1 MKKFPS
7 IVLTLLVPFCAQAA
21 PLTPEAALQ
30 RALGDA
36 PRRVAGNSGSYRLAT
51 TRQSNGSDAIY
62 VFTRPAS
69 EGFIVTPADDRAPA
83 LLGYG
88 EANLTDEMGNF
99 APGMT
104 YWLDQLARQVEYA
117 ATHEGSRRISKAR
130 PEREAIEPL
139 CKTQWNQSTP
149 YNDLCPEVNG
159 ERSVTGCVATAMSQA
174 MKYHNWP
181 ETGEGYTAYDW
192 KGSTLS
198 LDFSTQSFK
207 WDLMCDQY
215 YGDSTE
221 AQNNAV
227 AEIMRAAGYSVNMN
241 YSPTA
246 SGASS
251 IMIGSALGQ
260 YFRYDKSSLRYL
272 ERDHYPLYDWEE
284 IIYKSL
290 QEDGPVIYDGQ
301 SYDGGHSYICDGYSS
316 DGYFHFNWGWGGISD
331 GYFLLDALDP
341 IEQGIGGAA
350 AGFNFMQDVIVGIR
364 PDRTGGSQW
373 NSTLAY
379 YRPLEIILTT
389 HEGADVI
396 MQTNLFYNIGPGPIS
411 SGRLGMCF
419 QPVDAAG
426 NIAGDPI
433 YDTEEFDEPLEIG
446 YGFSGYG
453 CYLSDIPDGR
463 YIVTM
468 VYSIG
473 ESNEYIPISG
483 ATYEVT
489 SYIFDKSENGNELA
503 PVSPAVPG
511 FDNAVFPTR
520 LSAKENIVASGTLT
534 NSTDRPYHN
543 FATVLILSDDGE
555 KAMARGMMMVF
566 DLEPGESKEL
576 HYDTPFETLSRMKSG
591 EYLIAMAVDGGQ
603 GDYVLISEP
612 QPITYS
618 IRPASVG
625 DIADDPTSHA
635 RVYFTIDGVRV
646 AEAGAGEP
654 QPTLP
659 AGMYIV
665 KSGSS
670 TSKIIV
676 K

>member
-7 IVLTLLVPFCAQAA
+7 IVLTLLMPFCAQAA

-69 EGFIVTPADDRAPA
+69 DGFIVTPADDRAPA

-88 EANLTDEMGNF
+88 ETNLTDETGNF

-104 YWLDQLARQVEYA
+104 YWLDQLARQVEYDA
-117 ATHEGSRRISKAR
+117 SHEGSRRISKAR

-139 CKTQWNQSTP
+139 CKTLWNQSTP

-181 ETGEGYTAYDW
+181 ATGEGSIAYDW
-192 KGSTLS
+192 NETTLS
-198 LDFSTQSFK
+198 LDFSGQTFK
-207 WDLMCDQY
+207 WSRMLETYTGHADEEQR
-215 YGDSTE
+215 
-221 AQNNAV
+221 NAV
-227 AEIMRAAGYSVNMN
+227 AELMRAAGYSVGMS
-241 YSPTA
+241 YSPYA

-251 IMIGSALGQ
+251 LAIAPALGN

-272 ERDHYPLYDWEE
+272 ERDHYSLYDWEE
-284 IIYKSL
+284 IIYNSL
-290 QEDGPVIYDGQ
+290 LKDGPVIYDGQ
-301 SYDGGHSYICDGYSS
+301 SYDGGHSYICDGYAS

-364 PDRTGGSQW
+364 PDKTGNSTW
-373 NSTLAY
+373 TSTLAY
-379 YRPLEIILTT
+379 YQPLNIILTT
-389 HEGADVI
+389 YEEQDVL
-396 MQTNLFYNIGPGPIS
+396 MQTNLLYNCGPGTINS
-411 SGRLGMCF
+411 AQIGMCF
-419 QPVDAAG
+419 QPIDAAG
-426 NIAGDPI
+426 NMTGEPI
-433 YDTEEFDEPLEIG
+433 YNTEELDETLEVG
-446 YGFSGYG
+446 YGISGFG
-453 CYLSDIPDGR
+453 CYLNEIPDGR
-463 YIVTM
+463 YIVSM
-468 VYSIG
+468 VYNLG
-473 ESNEYIPISG
+473 DGAEYIPVTG
-483 ATYEVT
+483 ATYGVS
-489 SYIFDKSENGNELA
+489 SYIFQKDETGNELA
-503 PVSPAVPG
+503 PVLPAVPD
-511 FDNAVFPTR
+511 FDNAIFPDR
-520 LSAKENIVASGTLT
+520 VILNQNIVASGTLT
-534 NSTDRPYHN
+534 NNSDRPCHN
-543 FATVLILSDDGE
+543 FATVLILSTDG
-555 KAMARGMMMVF
+555 KSIMARGKMMVF

-576 HYDTPFETLSRMKSG
+576 RYDTPFDTQSHMKSG
-591 EYLIAMAVDGGQ
+591 KYLIAMAVDGGQ
-603 GDYVLISEP
+603 DDYVLISEP
-612 QPITYS
+612 QPIIYS
-618 IRPASVG
+618 IRPSAVS
-625 DIADDPTSHA
+625 DIADDQTS
-635 RVYFTIDGVRV
+635 RTRIYFTIGGVRV
-646 AEAGAGEP
+646 AEAGAGEA

-670 TSKIIV
+670 TDKIIV